1 MMTRLNRILILVLLL
16 VPLAF
21 SSCESGR
28 EQEKIAVNLELDYNG
43 LLEAIRDN
51 SQSLSDYLDMIDD
64 LLSSGVADNKQ
75 AMDLIRE
82 LVASMEGTAKEKLDA
97 VAAAIKAQT
106 TSLETKL
113 ALIEAA
119 VSDGFADGKAQQELL
134 LQLVSTLNGTV
145 EEKLKAIEAA
155 VKSQQTSLETKIGL
169 IDAAVKSGFADSDAA
184 RSLIL
189 DAISSLGSTL
199 EEKAALVEAAVTS
212 QTTALSA
219 RLALIE
225 TAVENGFA
233 GQKTAQDLIQEAV
246 ASLDGTIADKLS
258 AIESAVNNRAT
269 TLLTKLALLE
279 EAANAGVADR
289 DAKLELIK
297 QAVSSMSGT
306 AQEKLD
312 AILTAVSRNTTTL
325 QTKVGLISS
334 ALESGFLADATA
346 IQTMKQALDTSLG
359 DLDDH
364 LSGVKEDILDQ
375 LSAISQMVT
384 PQELAKAF
392 TSLMDAIDGQAQ
404 SAAEILPAL
413 QQAVTQLMEKVDIK
427 KVMQGLVYMGNP
439 AVPDTVSCGN
449 DLVVRLRVNPS
460 NVPLTENM
468 LEIQQI
474 DRKQF
479 FLSGADRSQAVKNH
493 FPNFTLEKDPEA
505 EGQYIVR
512 VRTLVDEVYKYWDET
527 SLIFKCRA
535 TDEDGNPKYFSTE
548 PVPVV
553 IMPNPKDGLSISG
566 RDNTAT
572 FLINDTLGIIY
583 QPLVSVLF
591 RDGSDTR
598 LYTAE
603 YLSSADFDPT
613 NQLRV
618 TTILDRERH
627 FVGIQPDTTNMEP
640 GDGWRRW
647 DDPDP
652 RYYGTL
658 LLRDYTQVN
667 HKELLG
673 SLELTD
679 RWGGTYSAPLSHSL
693 AWYTSY
699 KDTVLVDPTISS
711 DGKLQANLASMATA
725 LGLNLGEHPGSTY
738 CDVLFDFASASG
750 AWLSAEFKPYSWDL
764 EMQLMTFPSGS
775 RFTVDAM
782 ITQTVQPNENDS
794 SFRPKQRKVRMR
806 VTFTV
811 K

>member
-21 SSCESGR
+21 SSCESEQ
-28 EQEKIAVNLELDYNG
+28 EQEKIAVNLTLDYSG
-43 LLEAIRDN
+43 LMEAIHDN
-51 SQSLSDYLDMIDD
+51 NQSLSDYLDMIED
-64 LLSSGVADNKQ
+64 LQSSGAADNEQ
-75 AMDLIRE
+75 AMALIRE
-82 LVASMEGTAKEKLDA
+82 LVASMQGTAEEKLAA
-97 VAAAIKAQT
+97 VESAINAQT

-119 VSDGFADGKAQQELL
+119 VGDGFADGDAQQQLL
-134 LQLVSTLNGTV
+134 LQLVASLSGTV
-145 EEKLKAIEAA
+145 EEKLKAIESA

-169 IDAAVKSGFADSDAA
+169 IDAAVTSGFADGETA
-184 RSLIL
+184 RELIL
-189 DAISSLGSTL
+189 EAISSLGTTL
-199 EEKAALVEAAVTS
+199 EEKAAMVEAAVTS

-233 GQKTAQDLIQEAV
+233 GQKTARDLIQEAI
-246 ASLDGTIADKLS
+246 ASLEGTLEEKLS
-258 AIESAVNNRAT
+258 AIEDAVNNRTT
-269 TLLTKLALLE
+269 TLLTKLALVE
-279 EAANAGVADR
+279 EAANAGVAGQ
-289 DAKLELIK
+289 DATLELIK
-297 QAVSSMSGT
+297 QAVSSMSGS
-306 AQEKLD
+306 AEEKLD
-312 AILTAVSRNTTTL
+312 AILTAVSGNTTAL
-325 QTKVGLISS
+325 QTKIGLISS
-334 ALESGFLADATA
+334 ALEAGFMADALA
-346 IQTMKQALDTSLG
+346 ILTMQQALDTSLG
-359 DLDDH
+359 DLDDQ
-364 LSGVKEDILDQ
+364 LSDVKDDILDQ
-375 LSAISQMVT
+375 LSAISQEVT

-392 TSLMDAIDGQAQ
+392 TALLAAIDGQSQ

-413 QQAVTQLMEKVDIK
+413 QQAVALLMEKVDTK

-449 DLVVRLRVNPS
+449 DLVFRLRVNPS
-460 NVPLTENM
+460 NVPLKENM

-474 DRKQF
+474 DRNQF
-479 FLSGADRSQAVKNH
+479 FLSGTDRSQAVKNH

-505 EGQYIVR
+505 DGQYIVR
-512 VRTLVDEVYKYWDET
+512 VRTLVDSVYPYWDET
-527 SLIFKCRA
+527 SLIFKVRA
-535 TDEDGNPKYFSTE
+535 TDEDGNPKYFSTP

-553 IMPNPKDGLSISG
+553 IMPNPKNGLSISG
-566 RDNTAT
+566 RENTAS

-583 QPLVSVLF
+583 QPLVSIVF
-591 RDGSDTR
+591 RDGSNTR
-598 LYTAE
+598 TYSAE

-613 NQLRV
+613 SQLKV
-618 TTILDRERH
+618 TTILDREKH
-627 FVGIQPDTTNMEP
+627 FVGIQPDTTNMEL

-652 RYYGTL
+652 RYYGKL
-658 LLRDYTQVN
+658 LLRDSTKVN

-699 KDTVLVDPTISS
+699 KDTVLADPTIST

-738 CDVLFDFASASG
+738 CDVNYEFASASG
-750 AWLSAEFKPYSWDL
+750 AWLSAQFKPYSWDL
-764 EMQLMTFPSGS
+764 EMQLDTYPSGA
-775 RFTVDAM
+775 RFTVDAV
-782 ITQTVQPNENDS
+782 ITQTVQPDENDS